1 MDRENKDDAKFFDL
15 LKSMAGIQLGL
26 IKVNVAKTMIEQKEF
41 ADNVTNN
48 LKKSMIEKANKFGRD
63 VSEGSS
69 TLKEIDEIIKEYKKE
84 FDIVGE
90 AYDSQ
95 IALQSAMIA
104 DKQIEMQSVMERRYQ
119 NNSKKENYKEEFKKR
134 KADIEK
140 EITSAIESGDSK
152 TFNSKVEEYNQ
163 YIGHLKLNEYD
174 QVDAFYKSELENM
187 QKAID
192 ESKKYIDVLRDLKM
206 TELGKLFESRNKALS
221 DVKELNFIQKT
232 LGGILNRINGGK
244 KFVNEALDPAKNKLD
259 EIKAKVP
266 KIFKAVQSKSL
277 DVRENI
283 EDAVKMI
290 PDKARDASTRAIQP
304 IQSRMNDAAGFVND
318 AINKAKEKGMD
329 VSVKAVDVVKNAKEY
344 AAYNATKGVVY
355 SIYFVDKVKNFAAPG
370 IVTAMNFSKDAA
382 LYGIEVARGTGRA
395 VGDLVMDNI
404 EDAKDTF
411 GRARDYAGEK
421 VMDAKDFVY
430 DMTDVAKEKI
440 TNGGRVVKNTISNVG
455 KVSRDVA
462 NKSVKTVRDFSGNV
476 VKNGKALFLSV
487 INQTKQAQESV
498 IRKMESKNARD
509 KEILMQKQLEN
520 QKRRNKDTEIDKE

>member
-206 TELGKLFESRNKALS
+206 TELGKLFESKNKALS

-283 EDAVKMI
+283 ENAVKMI

-318 AINKAKEKGMD
+318 AINKAKEKVWM
-329 VSVKAVDVVKNAKEY
+329 
-344 AAYNATKGVVY
+344 
-355 SIYFVDKVKNFAAPG
+355 
-370 IVTAMNFSKDAA
+370 
-382 LYGIEVARGTGRA
+382 
-395 VGDLVMDNI
+395 
-404 EDAKDTF
+404 
-411 GRARDYAGEK
+411 
-421 VMDAKDFVY
+421 
-430 DMTDVAKEKI
+430 
-440 TNGGRVVKNTISNVG
+440 
-455 KVSRDVA
+455 
-462 NKSVKTVRDFSGNV
+462 
-476 VKNGKALFLSV
+476 FLL
-487 INQTKQAQESV
+487 KLLMLL
-498 IRKMESKNARD
+498 K
-509 KEILMQKQLEN
+509 MQKNMLLIMQL
-520 QKRRNKDTEIDKE
+520 KV